1 MVKIISAENGRIK
14 EICRLTEKK
23 YRTRYGKFM
32 IEGYR
37 NVKDSLPY
45 LSHAEIYV
53 AESALQKYCS
63 EFNVDFVCADAAF
76 AKMSDTKNSQGI
88 ICVADICAKALDFS
102 KNCIFLDGVSDPGNL
117 GTILRS
123 CVATGCSNVIIR
135 GGVDCYNPKVVRSSM
150 SAVSMLNIIES
161 RETDILSQL
170 KGEGYKIICADMKG
184 QNLFDIRAEIDKFC
198 LIVGAEA
205 DGVSSEVMD
214 LADIVV
220 CLPMENIESLNV
232 AVCASIMMY
241 QLKFRKNGG

>member
-1 MVKIISAENGRIK
+1 MVKITSAENGRIK

-23 YRTRYGKFM
+23 YRARYGKFM

-53 AESALQKYCS
+53 AESSLQKYCG

-88 ICVADICAKALDFS
+88 ICVADICTKALDFS

-150 SAVSMLNIIES
+150 SAVSMLNLEPACS
-161 RETDILSQL
+161 VSFNILSAL
-170 KGEGYKIICADMKG
+170 EFSGFKKTTINITINNSRITECLMLSIFTTPKIIKYNAFKISCF
-184 QNLFDIRAEIDKFC
+184 N
-198 LIVGAEA
+198 
-205 DGVSSEVMD
+205 
-214 LADIVV
+214 
-220 CLPMENIESLNV
+220 
-232 AVCASIMMY
+232 
-241 QLKFRKNGG
+241 